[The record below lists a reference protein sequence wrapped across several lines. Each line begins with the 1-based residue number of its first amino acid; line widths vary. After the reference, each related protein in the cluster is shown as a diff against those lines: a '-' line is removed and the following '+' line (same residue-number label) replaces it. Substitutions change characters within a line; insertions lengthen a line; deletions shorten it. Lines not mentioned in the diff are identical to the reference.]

1 MRHPEFAPRPA
12 TAFRPGAAPRFGTA
26 PRFRT
31 ALRSGLAW
39 RGLATVTAGGLIIL
53 AGGTGTG
60 GWAGPPGSIAPAAFV
75 SSAPASQPAAVSS
88 APASQ
93 PAAETAPAAPAGVT
107 TAAGDGQVTVSW
119 LAPSSAGGSG
129 ATSYNVYESATS
141 VFPGSKLQAT
151 VRGLDDT
158 VTSLTNGTTYYFW
171 VTASNGAGASSPSS
185 TVSAAPAAPAAPVT
199 APGAPTGLQAIG
211 GDSHVTLSWSAPAST
226 GGSPVTGY
234 RIYVGTTPAFGGTL
248 PRMTSAGTSAT
259 VRQLP
264 DGTTYYFAVAAV
276 NAHGAGA
283 MSPVA
288 TATTTAPAQPA
299 TSGPPTGLAARPDGS
314 QVILSWSAPAGYP
327 QPSGYLIYAG
337 TRPGGE
343 LGTPVSKIPVR
354 STDCVVAGLTGGTRY
369 YFEVTAVGA
378 AGHQSARSGE
388 ASAVPVTASSG
399 SGTDPGASVFPVE
412 GQSGPASATQVAE
425 MAQAPSSAGEPS
437 WLIITLAAVAVAAL
451 AGALAVVVHLRRI
464 GRYPGRLGSPS
475 PRALQTV
482 GPNGPDGR
490 PQELLS
496 GRPHRQ

>member
-1 MRHPEFAPRPA
+1 MKHPES
-12 TAFRPGAAPRFGTA
+12 
-26 PRFRT
+26 
-31 ALRSGLAW
+31 LWSGLAW
-39 RGLATVTAGGLIIL
+39 RGLAAVTAGGLIIM

-60 GWAGPPGSIAPAAFV
+60 GWPGTAGSMAPAAF
-75 SSAPASQPAAVSS
+75 ATS

-129 ATSYNVYESATS
+129 ATSYSVYESATPAFS
-141 VFPGSKLQAT
+141 GSKLQAT
-151 VRGLDDT
+151 VRGLGDT
-158 VTSLTNGTTYYFW
+158 VTSLTNGTRYYFW
-171 VTASNGAGASSPSS
+171 VTASNGAGASSPST
-185 TVSAAPAAPAAPVT
+185 TVSATPVAPTVPVT

-211 GDSHVTLSWSAPAST
+211 GEDHVTLSWSAPAST

-234 RIYVGTTPAFGGTL
+234 RIYVGTTPALRGSL
-248 PRMTSAGTSAT
+248 PKMTSAGPSAT
-259 VRQLP
+259 VGQLP
-264 DGTTYYFAVAAV
+264 DGTTYYFAVVAV

-288 TATTTAPAQPA
+288 TATTAAPAQPA
-299 TSGPPTGLAARPDGS
+299 TSGPPIGLSARPDGR

-327 QPSGYLIYAG
+327 QPSGYLIYVG

-354 STDCVVAGLTGGTRY
+354 SADCVVAGLTSGTRY

-378 AGHQSARSGE
+378 AGHQSARSAE
-388 ASAVPVTASSG
+388 VSAVPVTASSG
-399 SGTDPGASVFPVE
+399 SGTDPVTPGFPIE
-412 GQSGPASATQVAE
+412 GHSGPGSANQLTEVT
-425 MAQAPSSAGEPS
+425 QAPVSAGVPS
-437 WLIITLAAVAVAAL
+437 WLIIALAAVAVAAL
-451 AGALAVVVHLRRI
+451 AGALAVAVHLRRI
-464 GRYPGRLGSPS
+464 RRYPGRPGSPS

-490 PQELLS
+490 PQEVLS
-496 GRPHRQ
+496 GRQHRQ

>member
-1 MRHPEFAPRPA
+1 MKHPEFAPR
-12 TAFRPGAAPRFGTA
+12 
-26 PRFRT
+26 
-31 ALRSGLAW
+31 LAW
-39 RGLATVTAGGLIIL
+39 RGLAAVTAGGLIIL
-53 AGGTGTG
+53 AAGTGTG
-60 GWAGPPGSIAPAAFV
+60 GWPGAPGSMAPAAFV
-75 SSAPASQPAAVSS
+75 SSAPPSQPAAASS
-88 APASQ
+88 VPASQ
-93 PAAETAPAAPAGVT
+93 PAESAPAAPAGVT

-119 LAPSSAGGSG
+119 LAPPSAGGSG
-129 ATSYNVYESATS
+129 ATSYSVYESATP
-141 VFPGSKLQAT
+141 VFQGSKLRAT

-158 VTSLTNGTTYYFW
+158 VTGLTNGTRYYFW
-171 VTASNGAGASSPSS
+171 VTASNGASASSPSS
-185 TVSAAPAAPAAPVT
+185 TVSATPAAPAAPVT

-211 GDSHVTLSWSAPAST
+211 GEDHVTLSWSAPAST

-234 RIYVGTTPAFGGTL
+234 RIYVGTTPALRGGL

-259 VRQLP
+259 VDQLP

-288 TATTTAPAQPA
+288 TATTAAPAQPV
-299 TSGPPTGLAARPDGS
+299 TSGPPTGLSARPDGG

-354 STDCVVAGLTGGTRY
+354 SADCVVAGLTGGTRY

-378 AGHQSARSGE
+378 GGRQSARSAE
-388 ASAVPVTASSG
+388 ASAIPVAAG
-399 SGTDPGASVFPVE
+399 SGTDPGTPVVPSE
-412 GQSGPASATQVAE
+412 GQSGPASATQVTE
-425 MAQAPSSAGEPS
+425 VAQVPASAGEPS
-437 WLIITLAAVAVAAL
+437 WLIIALAAVAVAAL
-451 AGALAVVVHLRRI
+451 AGALAVVVHLRRLR
-464 GRYPGRLGSPS
+464 RYPARPGSPS
-475 PRALQTV
+475 PRAPQTF